1 MFKKREKDMIFFSKI
16 DVSMQYYTFE
26 LDDPSKNLCTIITP
40 FGKFK
45 YNRLPM
51 GLKCAPDIAQETMEQ
66 IFSDL
71 QEDTEIYID
80 DIGAFSPNWDHHIKL
95 LDKVCKKLQD
105 NGFTVNPLKCE
116 WGVKE
121 TDWLGYWLTPVGL
134 KPWKK
139 KIDAILK
146 MEPPKTIK
154 QLRGFIGAINYYRD
168 MWPRRSHILGPLT
181 DAMGQYSKAK
191 MKVEK
196 LSFYGLR
203 KYEKHLRK

>member
-1 MFKKREKDMIFFSKI
+1 
-16 DVSMQYYTFE
+16 MQYYTFE

-80 DIGAFSPNWDHHIKL
+80 DIGIFSSTWDHHIQV
-95 LDKVCKKLQD
+95 LDKVFQKLKD

-139 KIDAILK
+139 KIDGILK
-146 MEPPKTIK
+146 MEPPKNIK
-154 QLRGFIGAINYYRD
+154 
-168 MWPRRSHILGPLT
+168 
-181 DAMGQYSKAK
+181 
-191 MKVEK
+191 
-196 LSFYGLR
+196 
-203 KYEKHLRK
+203 